1 MGARFQKNP
10 AGLKNG
16 NHHPEPYERLCAKVG
31 SGIEG
36 WEVSVNKGLLRLI
49 LSGNIPSGTLV
60 KRDFAMSNALIDSL
74 ETRVNHAVET
84 IESLKSE
91 NLALRED
98 RQILEDKLRELLGK
112 FEGVEAS
119 DALDASDDSYTPSDS
134 APGSDATENSAENSV
149 ENSADNSSAESPYGM
164 GNPGRGGNSSPS
176 EY

>member
-1 MGARFQKNP
+1 
-10 AGLKNG
+10 
-16 NHHPEPYERLCAKVG
+16 
-31 SGIEG
+31 
-36 WEVSVNKGLLRLI
+36 
-49 LSGNIPSGTLV
+49 
-60 KRDFAMSNALIDSL
+60 MSNALIDSL

>member
-1 MGARFQKNP
+1 
-10 AGLKNG
+10 
-16 NHHPEPYERLCAKVG
+16 
-31 SGIEG
+31 
-36 WEVSVNKGLLRLI
+36 
-49 LSGNIPSGTLV
+49 
-60 KRDFAMSNALIDSL
+60 MSNALIDSL

-119 DALDASDDSYTPSDS
+119 GASDASDASDTPVDSEPD
-134 APGSDATENSAENSV
+134 SDATENSTENST
-149 ENSADNSSAESPYGM
+149 AESPNGL
-164 GNPGRGGNSSPS
+164 GNLGRGGNSSSS

>member
-1 MGARFQKNP
+1 
-10 AGLKNG
+10 
-16 NHHPEPYERLCAKVG
+16 
-31 SGIEG
+31 
-36 WEVSVNKGLLRLI
+36 
-49 LSGNIPSGTLV
+49 
-60 KRDFAMSNALIDSL
+60 MSNALIDSL

-119 DALDASDDSYTPSDS
+119 DASDASDTPVDSEPD
-134 APGSDATENSAENSV
+134 SDATENSTENST
-149 ENSADNSSAESPYGM
+149 AESPNGL
-164 GNPGRGGNSSPS
+164 GNLGRGGNSSSS

>member
-1 MGARFQKNP
+1 
-10 AGLKNG
+10 
-16 NHHPEPYERLCAKVG
+16 
-31 SGIEG
+31 
-36 WEVSVNKGLLRLI
+36 
-49 LSGNIPSGTLV
+49 
-60 KRDFAMSNALIDSL
+60 MSNALIDSL

-119 DALDASDDSYTPSDS
+119 GAPEALDASDASHTPPDS
-134 APGSDATENSAENSV
+134 APGSDATENSAEK
-149 ENSADNSSAESPYGM
+149 SADNSAENSSVESPYGM
-164 GNPGRGGNSSPS
+164 GNPGRGGNPSPS

>member
-1 MGARFQKNP
+1 M
-10 AGLKNG
+10 
-16 NHHPEPYERLCAKVG
+16 CAKVE

-49 LSGNIPSGTLV
+49 LSGNLPSGTLV

-98 RQILEDKLRELLGK
+98 RQILEEKLRELLGK
-112 FEGVEAS
+112 FEGVEVPDAS
-119 DALDASDDSYTPSDS
+119 DASDASDTPADSEPD
-134 APGSDATENSAENSV
+134 SDATENLSENST
-149 ENSADNSSAESPYGM
+149 ENSTENSSAESPYGM
-164 GNPGRGGNSSPS
+164 GNLGRGGNSSSS